1 LVVQQPHVLVV
12 NPHHFTLDVNLEP
25 ILVQLATTNIVD
37 GEAWYVVGVGKGV
50 VLLVLAREVYGTASL
65 NLDEEAIT

>member
-1 LVVQQPHVLVV
+1 V